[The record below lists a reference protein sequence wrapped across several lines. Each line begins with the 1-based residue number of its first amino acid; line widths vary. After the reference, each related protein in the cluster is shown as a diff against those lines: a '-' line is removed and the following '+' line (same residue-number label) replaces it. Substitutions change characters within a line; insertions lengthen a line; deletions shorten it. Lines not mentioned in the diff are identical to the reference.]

1 MDNFNPM
8 LRFLDILLSQTRL
21 LIREAY
27 QRFKAEDSR
36 RHCQSLIQEVLCLTV
51 LMITSTELQWR
62 QESEQELALRKSK
75 QRIHIL
81 KSYLDELNN
90 ESYLSGEE
98 EEESS
103 YEFTSDTKKYL
114 YATAVEVLISGNHD
128 QGQNNKHTIFHNI
141 SSTKKKRCCTYCE
154 VK

>member
-1 MDNFNPM
+1 
-8 LRFLDILLSQTRL
+8 
-21 LIREAY
+21 
-27 QRFKAEDSR
+27 
-36 RHCQSLIQEVLCLTV
+36 
-51 LMITSTELQWR
+51 MITSTELQWR

-154 VK
+154 VKQGSSPQSSQTVYVRLYATAEGTKEKILLSINSKPNSLYMNILFKEESNK

>member
-1 MDNFNPM
+1 
-8 LRFLDILLSQTRL
+8 
-21 LIREAY
+21 
-27 QRFKAEDSR
+27 
-36 RHCQSLIQEVLCLTV
+36 
-51 LMITSTELQWR
+51 MITSTELQWK

-75 QRIHIL
+75 QRMHIL

-90 ESYLSGEE
+90 ESYFSGEE

-141 SSTKKKRCCTYCE
+141 SSTKKKKRCCTYCE
-154 VK
+154 VKQGSSPQSSQTVYVRLYATAEGTKENILFKEESNK